1 MRAPA
6 GLIAFFT
13 ACALLAQTAVADSR
27 QDARLINSGEVLQ
40 ELLQSP
46 DQGIPTWLLERAYA
60 VAVVPDVI
68 KVGLGIGGRRGK
80 GVLVVRK
87 DDGSWSQPVFI
98 NLTGGSFGFQIG
110 VQSTDVLLVFT
121 SRAGIEGIVGGKLTL
136 GADASVAAGPVGRQ
150 TGAAT
155 DIGLNAQV
163 YSYSRAKGLFAG
175 VALDGSAL
183 TIDRTSNGT
192 YYNMPGILASEILS
206 DKAPPA
212 PESARHY
219 IAIVEHAASSG
230 AASVQPSA
238 TPSGSSA
245 EAAPA
250 SPAPA
255 KPANQGALT
264 TYPMEDA
271 KPGAEPP
278 Q

>member
-27 QDARLINSGEVLQ
+27 QDARLINSGQVLQ

-46 DQGIPTWLLERAYA
+46 DQGVPTWLLERAYA

-68 KVGLGIGGRRGK
+68 KVGFAIGGRRGK
-80 GVLVVRK
+80 GVLVIRQ
-87 DDGSWSQPVFI
+87 DNGSWSQPVFI

-183 TIDRTSNGT
+183 TIDRTSNGA

-206 DKAPPA
+206 NKAPPA
-212 PESARHY
+212 SESARQY
-219 IAIVEHAASSG
+219 LAIVEHAASGG
-230 AASVQPSA
+230 AASAPTPA
-238 TPSGSSA
+238 TNSSP
-245 EAAPA
+245 ETAPA
-250 SPAPA
+250 PSAPA

-271 KPGAEPP
+271 RPGTEPP